1 MNWLE
6 LATARKDELLQ
17 ELQKLISIESVL
29 DESAVTDEAPFGPKP
44 LEALEYLLHLGE
56 AQGMTTKNVANVAG
70 HIEMGQGDEL
80 IGVLGHVD
88 VVPAGDGWSVPPFE
102 GRIVGSKMIGR
113 GTIDDKG
120 PTMAAWMA
128 MKLVKDSGI
137 PLERRVR
144 LIIGTDEE
152 SGFRCV
158 RRYFET
164 EEMPTLGFAPDAD
177 FPIINAEK
185 GIAGVELSQP
195 ATNEA
200 TSLEFFQSGERTNM
214 VPDEANAF
222 LDVALSDIESSFH
235 QFLRSQNLKGKAQ
248 DVNGKTSLLVTG
260 KSAHA
265 MEPDHGINA
274 ALKLAEFLKTL
285 HVGGQ
290 GQKFVEALVHA
301 FGSDSRGRAFDGAYS
316 DEMSGD
322 ITYNA
327 GVIQYAREE
336 GFTIKVSMRY
346 SVSAPFHEVVERMT
360 THFKKNEIHVHVR
373 SNSAPHYV
381 EASDEL
387 IQTLSTVYERQ
398 TGEKAE
404 LLAIGGGTYARV
416 LKKGVAFGMVFP
428 GEADV
433 AHQADE
439 FVDIENLLKATAI
452 YADALA
458 ELAGKK
464 D

>member
-137 PLERRVR
+137 PLERRIR

-200 TSLEFFQSGERTNM
+200 TSLEFFHSGERTNM

-222 LDVALSDIESSFH
+222 LDVALSEIEQSFH
-235 QFLRSQNLKGKAQ
+235 QFLRSHNLKGKAQ

-360 THFKKNEIHVHVR
+360 THFKKHEIHVHVR

>member
-1 MNWLE
+1 MNWFE
-6 LATARKDELLQ
+6 LATARKDELLK
-17 ELQKLISIESVL
+17 ELQQLISIESVL
-29 DESAVTDEAPFGPKP
+29 DESAATEDAPFGPKP
-44 LEALEYLLHLGE
+44 LEALEYLLHLGAE
-56 AQGMTTKNVANVAG
+56 QGMTTKNVANVAG

-185 GIAGVELSQP
+185 GIAGIELSQSS
-195 ATNEA
+195 TNEA
-200 TSLEFFQSGERTNM
+200 SSLVFFQSGERTNM
-214 VPDEANAF
+214 VPDEANALLELPLSELEASFQKF
-222 LDVALSDIESSFH
+222 LLAN
-235 QFLRSQNLKGKAQ
+235 NLKGKAQ
-248 DVNGKTSLLVTG
+248 NVNGKTSLIVSG
-260 KSAHA
+260 KSSHA
-265 MEPDHGINA
+265 MEPDNGINA
-274 ALKLAEFLKTL
+274 AVKLAEFLVTL
-285 HVGGQ
+285 NIGGQ
-290 GQKFVEALVHA
+290 GAKFVKTLVDA
-301 FGSDSRGRAFDGAYS
+301 FGSDSRGKTFDGYFS
-316 DEMSGD
+316 DEMSGET
-322 ITYNA
+322 TYNA
-327 GVIQYAREE
+327 GVLHFVREE

-346 SVSAPFHEVVERMT
+346 SVSAPFEELVEKIT
-360 THFKKNEIHVHVR
+360 DYFKQNKVDVR
-373 SNSAPHYV
+373 VSSNSGPHYV
-381 EASDEL
+381 DASDEL

-439 FVDIENLLKATAI
+439 FVDIKNLLKATAI